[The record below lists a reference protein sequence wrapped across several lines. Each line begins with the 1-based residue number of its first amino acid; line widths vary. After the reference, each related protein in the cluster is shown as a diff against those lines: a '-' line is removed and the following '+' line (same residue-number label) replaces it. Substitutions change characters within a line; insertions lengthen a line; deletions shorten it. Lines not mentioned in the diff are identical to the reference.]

1 MPCRV
6 WPAIAF
12 IALAAT
18 PVADAWAQ
26 ADSSRGCSD
35 SLASGGVVHG
45 TALRRLT
52 IDDPRQA
59 FVSIPGVLF
68 RSGEIGVSTAPD
80 ISIRGGVPGHA
91 ATYIDGAPVRF
102 QTLGTQGI
110 GVAENAIADVCLT
123 TGVAPA
129 VVADVTGGVVNYVTR
144 TGGDRLT
151 GQVRWESDDPFGNG
165 VSVGYNR
172 IAAAV
177 GGPLPI
183 APNVSFFLS
192 ATLQGQLSRYRS
204 AAAASVP
211 SYVPFGVDTVVEVT
225 SGSVTQSVTIPGFI
239 QWSGACAA
247 ADNAGIDCQGLRR
260 PMDWATTRRVQGK
273 VQRTYGS
280 GGASLLAVTF
290 LGSDFQ
296 QRSFP
301 GQLIMDPAL
310 YSGGR
315 ARSAVAIVNWRHE
328 LGALRGGP
336 LALDVNL
343 SYGSDDQI
351 SGPLSGSSEPATREP
366 SLGIEMG
373 TLDFTGTDV
382 FPLPVSD
389 RLVRNVRTNS
399 GQRVPYPNRNDLAN
413 RQPYRLNP
421 FGTLTAV
428 AWPSQGVNGV
438 LSYVRERRLQGRWA
452 LDWRPGAAH
461 HVMVGVD
468 AEHTNLSKYQ
478 SGMIAQAS
486 FEAFVESPAR
496 LGVFASDRLTVGAA
510 VLDVG
515 LRVDR
520 ITPGG
525 EFANTPGRIYTNPLW
540 FAGADTSD
548 ALYRS
553 SVARVFTKTG
563 SQTVVSPRI
572 RLAYAI
578 SANTSARLGYG
589 RSVEAPTWSTFF
601 QNANADFDFVNTST
615 FFGRDVKFA
624 MSSQIDLG
632 VRSALGRDVVI
643 ELAGYLKDLPQYV
656 GRFRPFAD
664 PLNPPGTVN
673 VDVLTIEEMRGV
685 GLDARL
691 EWRIGPWLTASGAYS
706 LLHAPSGGGG
716 VTTQAVAAV
725 ATLQAP
731 NDGPAFVRDL
741 SAQLSLRATSGIAY
755 DPAPIN
761 VGLGT
766 ITPSSPLNIAT
777 GSARLPGTKR
787 VDVRLMKAVRAGG
800 RAWTVYADV
809 RNLFNFQNTRAVFDE
824 TGSVV
829 NAQHR
834 SQALAPEYGNLT
846 AEASGS
852 GALEPDG
859 TTINLSACS
868 SWVNPVNCVVLTRVE
883 RRFGDGNGLYSLA
896 EQQQTLN
903 AYYDAFDGPWFFY
916 NPGRTLRIGVEVEL

>member
-1 MPCRV
+1 MPSRV
-6 WPAIAF
+6 WPVIAF

-26 ADSSRGCSD
+26 ADSSRVCAD
-35 SLASGGVVHG
+35 SLASGGVLQR

-59 FVSIPGVLF
+59 FVTIPGVLF
-68 RSGEIGVSTAPD
+68 RAGEIGVSTAPD

-110 GVAENAIADVCLT
+110 GVAENAIAAVCLT

-129 VVADVTGGVVNYVTR
+129 IVADVTGGVVNYVTR

-172 IAAAV
+172 IEGAV

-183 APNVSFFLS
+183 APNMSFFLS

-211 SYVPFGVDTVVEVT
+211 AYVPFGVDTVVDVT
-225 SGSVTQSVTIPGFI
+225 SGSSTQSVTVPRFI
-239 QWSGACAA
+239 QWSGECAA
-247 ADNAGIDCQGLRR
+247 ASNAGIDCQGLRR
-260 PMDWATTRRVQGK
+260 PMDWATTRRLQGK
-273 VQRTYGS
+273 VQHTYGS
-280 GGASLLAVTF
+280 GGASLFSVTF

-310 YSGGR
+310 YGGGR
-315 ARSAVAIVNWRHE
+315 ARSAVAIVNWRHQ

-351 SGPLSGSSEPATREP
+351 SGPLSAASETGSRAP

-373 TLDFTGTDV
+373 TLEFTGPDV
-382 FPLPVSD
+382 LPLPVTD

-399 GQRVPYPNRNDLAN
+399 GQRVPYPNRNDLVN

-421 FGTLTAV
+421 FGVLTST
-428 AWPSQGVNGV
+428 AWPSAGLNGLLTFV
-438 LSYVRERRLQGRWA
+438 TERRLQGRWS
-452 LDWRPGAAH
+452 LDWRPGPAH
-461 HVMVGVD
+461 HVTVGVD

-478 SGMIAQAS
+478 SAMITQAS

-496 LGVFASDRLTVGAA
+496 VGAFASDRLMVGAA

-525 EFANTPGRIYTNPLW
+525 EFATTPGRIFTNPQW
-540 FAGADTSD
+540 FFGADTSD

-553 SVARVFTKTG
+553 SVARVFTKVG
-563 SQTVVSPRI
+563 SQTMFSPRI
-572 RLAYAI
+572 RLAYPI
-578 SANTSARLGYG
+578 SASTSARLGYG
-589 RSVEAPTWSTFF
+589 RSIEAPVWSIFF
-601 QNANADFDFVNTST
+601 QNANADLDFVSTSA

-624 MSSQIDLG
+624 MSSQIDFG

-643 ELAGYLKDLPQYV
+643 DVAGYLKDLPQYV
-656 GRFRPFAD
+656 ARFRPFAD
-664 PLNPPGTVN
+664 PFNPPDTVN
-673 VDVLTIEEMRGV
+673 IAVLTVDEVHGV
-685 GLDARL
+685 GLDARID
-691 EWRIGPWLTASGAYS
+691 WRVGDWLTASGAYS
-706 LLHAPSGGGG
+706 LLRAPSGDAG
-716 VTTQAVAAV
+716 VTTQALAAI

-731 NDGPAFVRDL
+731 NDGPAFTRDL
-741 SAQLSLRATSGIAY
+741 TAQLSLRATSGIAY
-755 DPAPIN
+755 HPAPIN

-766 ITPSSPLNIAT
+766 ITPSSPLTIAT
-777 GSARLPGTKR
+777 GSARLPSTKR
-787 VDVRLMKAVRAGG
+787 VDVRLTKGVRAGG

-809 RNLFNFQNTRAVFDE
+809 RNLFNSQNTRAVFDE

-829 NAQHR
+829 NTQHR
-834 SQALAPEYGNLT
+834 IQALAPEYGNLT

-859 TTINLSACS
+859 TTINLSTCA
-868 SWVNPVNCVVLTRVE
+868 SWVNPVNCVMLTRVE

-896 EQQQTLN
+896 EQQQALN
-903 AYYDAFDGPWFFY
+903 AYYDAFDGPWFFF